1 MNATIAACG
10 YFGIFWFQLQVEQRS
25 MYSLQGFVC
34 RSELVEGLHRFREGF
49 GKQSHYLKMVS
60 DGLDICGQAAGIYRR
75 HELSFGITQGVLDSW
90 R

>member
-1 MNATIAACG
+1 
-10 YFGIFWFQLQVEQRS
+10 
-25 MYSLQGFVC
+25 MYPLQGFVC

-60 DGLDICGQAAGIYRR
+60 DGLDIRGQAAGIYRR

-90 R
+90 RQPAAVVVFLDCSFPVSFG